1 MIPLPYKL
9 LAGLAS
15 IAMAFG
21 GGLWYGWSE
30 RDEAA
35 QIERAHQVAQS
46 RNTERQLNEF
56 VIELDAAR
64 NLEAKKYAQANN
76 LYHDALRDRTVRM
89 SVPIVRVLPAD
100 PAASGVA
107 AETRAELDPAAAVR
121 IDRVGNDGDDAIRDL
136 NQCIDL
142 YNGVRARMN
151 LQGQ

>member
-1 MIPLPYKL
+1 MLYPI
-9 LAGLAS
+9 LAGVLAS
-15 IAMAFG
+15 ALAFG

-46 RNTERQLNEF
+46 RNTERQLNDF
-56 VIELDAAR
+56 VIELDGAR

-76 LYHDALRDRTVRM
+76 RYHDALRDSAVRV

-142 YNGVRARMN
+142 YNGVRARVN
-151 LQGQ
+151 QQGQ